1 MTPYQLYSG
10 KSFVSPIKHRS
21 ESGHKPF
28 FTRNLGHKSKNHCF
42 VRCVGSTLFATLCLM
57 MTAPMATGN
66 HQGHQAHSVEEN
78 TETTGTGHPIP
89 GAPFQVF
96 LKKGKGA
103 DIDKALADAATKT
116 VVDAFTHM
124 VQQRTQYH
132 RFDEAM
138 TKGSLKQIIIEPKVV
153 NREGKEFLFLVAR
166 TQQKGQVKLLIS
178 ASALKEKGYLS
189 QPEKLVPD
197 LAREFQWVVIKAST
211 TPKRKKVFVERDL
224 KNAPI
229 KTNKEIKNMS
239 GDERE
244 QALLALFETYLT
256 TVDDYKSLKSQ
267 PYYEV
272 GTTTLIPSINS
283 DTTTKLYDIR
293 IREALQAIVRNP
305 YFVERAPKAIRSL
318 LNGKIW
324 NVSFTK
330 IDERDWATRT
340 RVLPKDKSVTVGH
353 KSTLVQPAKI
363 LVNYHRKAA
372 PDDPFYSLAE
382 GLPMGALSADKLA
395 RVIAW
400 EIQKNITDKSMR
412 GHVAEDEKSA
422 PQ

>member
-1 MTPYQLYSG
+1 MTPCQFYSG
-10 KSFVSPIKHRS
+10 KSFVPLTKHQS
-21 ESGHKPF
+21 GVGHKPF
-28 FTRNLGHKSKNHCF
+28 FMQNLGYTTQFHIF
-42 VRCVGSTLFATLCLM
+42 VRCVVATLFATWCLLI
-57 MTAPMATGN
+57 TAPTAMGN
-66 HQGHQAHSVEEN
+66 HQGHETHLGEEIH
-78 TETTGTGHPIP
+78 ETAGTGHPIP

-96 LKKGKGA
+96 LKKEKGA

-116 VVDAFTHM
+116 VVDALSYM

-166 TQQKGQVKLLIS
+166 TKQKGQVKLLIS
-178 ASALKEKGYLS
+178 ASALKEKGYLN

-211 TPKRKKVFVERDL
+211 TPKRKTVFVKRDL

-239 GDERE
+239 EDERE

-272 GTTTLIPSINS
+272 GTTQLIPSINS

-305 YFVERAPKAIRSL
+305 YFLESTPKAIRNL

-324 NVSFTK
+324 NVSFAK

-340 RVLPKDKSVTVGH
+340 RVLPKDKAVTVGD
-353 KSTLVQPAKI
+353 KGTVIQPAKI
-363 LVNYHRKAA
+363 LVNYHQKAA

-422 PQ
+422 PP